1 MKIYGNPDLSKIKT
15 IIFDFDE
22 TMYYSPTVHEAYVAY
37 IKKTVMKLTGK
48 DEAEVLS
55 LMDKYGFTSTGEGR
69 VSFGKNCEKFGVTKE
84 QWDGYRITDFFQ
96 IDYSTAKI
104 VPNVV
109 YKMLALKYS
118 LYVVSNEVYDNVLYK
133 AEKLNVDLSPF
144 TKIYAPT
151 VDQLK
156 NYLTKSDVYKL
167 IREKEQCA
175 FDEMLVIGDR
185 YAVDIQPLEELGGN
199 GVLIK
204 NVDDIT
210 EFFADYGKE
219 NQSDL
224 NKINA

>member
-22 TMYYSPTVHEAYVAY
+22 TMYYSPTIHETYVGY
-37 IKKTVMKLTGK
+37 IKKTVMKLTDK

-55 LMDKYGFTSTGEGR
+55 LMNKYGFTSTGESR
-69 VSFGKNCEKFGVTKE
+69 ISFGKNCEKFGVTKE
-84 QWDGYRITDFFQ
+84 QWDNYRITDFFQ

-133 AEKLNVDLSPF
+133 ANKLNIDLTPF
-144 TKIYAPT
+144 TKVYAPT

-156 NYLTKSDVYKL
+156 NYLTKSEVYKL

-175 FDEMLVIGDR
+175 FDEMMVVGDR
-185 YAVDIQPLEELGGN
+185 YSVDIQPLEELGGH

-204 NVDDIT
+204 NVDEIT
-210 EFFADYGKE
+210 SFFADYEK
-219 NQSDL
+219 NDRFDL
-224 NKINA
+224 KKVNA

>member
-1 MKIYGNPDLSKIKT
+1 MKIYGNQDLSNIKT

-22 TMYYSPTVHEAYVAY
+22 TMYYSPTVHEIYVGY

-48 DEAEVLS
+48 AETEVLL
-55 LMDKYGFTSTGEGR
+55 LMDKYGFTSTGESR

-84 QWDGYRITDFFQ
+84 QWDSYRITDFFQ
-96 IDYSTAKI
+96 IDYATAKI

-133 AEKLNVDLSPF
+133 ANKLSIDLSPF

-156 NYLTKSDVYKL
+156 NYLTKRDDYKL
-167 IREKEQCA
+167 IREKERCS
-175 FDEMLVIGDR
+175 FDEMMVIGDR
-185 YAVDIQPLEELGGN
+185 YSVDIQPLEELGGN

-204 NVDDIT
+204 NVDEIT
-210 EFFADYGKE
+210 SFFADYGKDD
-219 NQSDL
+219 QSDL
-224 NKINA
+224 KKVNA